1 MKKLLLLITI
11 LPLGLL
17 SQENFQ
23 WDIRDSIELSKD
35 DIYAITKQFIA
46 ETWNNPESVIK
57 NDDRENGII
66 LLRGIHTAENFY
78 LFNFHEYDFQYQV
91 KFQMKEGQYRFVLEN
106 VWCKSHT
113 CSNGEWRRNPILNV
127 SDQYSGPETAG
138 GMGAKLYLELM
149 YGLKSE
155 LQSLADRYIQF
166 MAENPE
172 SDDW

>member
-57 NDDRENGII
+57 NDDKETGII
-66 LLRGIHTAENFY
+66 LLRGIRTDEYFY
-78 LFNFHEYDFQYQV
+78 CLNFHEFTFEYQV
-91 KFQMKEGQYRFVLEN
+91 KFQMKEGQYRFVIEN

-113 CSNGEWRRNPILNV
+113 CSNPRWLLHPILHV
-127 SDQYSGPETAG
+127 SDQYSGKETAG
-138 GMGAKLYLELM
+138 GMKAELYLALM
-149 YGLKSE
+149 YNLKSE
-155 LQSLADRYIQF
+155 LQSLADRYVQF
-166 MAENPE
+166 MAENPV